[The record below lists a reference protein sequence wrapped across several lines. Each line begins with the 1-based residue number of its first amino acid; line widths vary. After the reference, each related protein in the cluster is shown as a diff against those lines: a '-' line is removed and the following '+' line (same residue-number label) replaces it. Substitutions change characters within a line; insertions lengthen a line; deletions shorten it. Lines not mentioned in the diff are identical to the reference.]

1 MFIPL
6 FNLLHSAFS
15 VWDAKG
21 LTSLCKEE
29 WKTIFGFMT
38 SVVPVWIKLITNPI
52 ILFNKFQT
60 KIYFD
65 FQNICMIT

>member
-29 WKTIFGFMT
+29 WKIISEVMT
-38 SVVPVWIKLITNPI
+38 SVVPVLIKLITNPI

>member
-1 MFIPL
+1 MGIKFYFISNPSMFIPL

-29 WKTIFGFMT
+29 WKIIFEVMT
-38 SVVPVWIKLITNPI
+38 SVVPV
-52 ILFNKFQT
+52 
-60 KIYFD
+60 
-65 FQNICMIT
+65 